1 MAVVSYIRKC
11 TDTQKVD
18 KSLIRHFVTEVG
30 QIIESPYCVSAVQR
44 LISFFYCRYWTLS
57 HRHILMNM

>member
-18 KSLIRHFVTEVG
+18 NSLIRHFVTEVS
-30 QIIESPYCVSAVQR
+30 QIIESPYCVSAIHAV
-44 LISFFYCRYWTLS
+44 SY
-57 HRHILMNM
+57 ILFSTVGTGHYSTAIF